1 MVKFIVGKAD
11 LNISAAIRS
20 ELVSL
25 LENGCEKRNIV
36 FIVPDQFEYETEKTV
51 YRILDEHGLLTK
63 FYEIR
68 VTTFSR
74 LCREILEECGE
85 HRPFADDIVKN
96 IIMHK
101 TVSEQKGELSA
112 LNKVAARP
120 GFCGRM
126 VKTISA
132 LKTSGITACDLEL
145 SLKAIADTDK
155 SLSPEQPIMKK
166 LFETN
171 TLYTN
176 YEALLSG
183 YVDKL
188 DVTAMAADYI
198 ASGKSGAFDGADVL
212 VDCFNDFTQS
222 QIHFMKCVI
231 RKAESVTFGFTS
243 QLNSDCDVFRTA
255 NGHIERLREFAL
267 NDGLNVEFVTE
278 NIESRFANN
287 SSLSGLSKHIFQNA
301 KNRDGLGDSC
311 ELISARGVYGELDYV
326 AAKIKELTLDKGM
339 RYGEIAVLCTDVGAY
354 GKYVESVFKKYE
366 IPIFLDC
373 PEPILYQPL
382 INLVISI
389 LNALESFSIDT
400 VMSCVKTGFFAK
412 PKSAVIDP
420 VELEENDEELLD
432 DPEDSKSEQLSL
444 FDMFGETDVLP
455 GNTAPT
461 RKDQY
466 ITLSDKDIDQ
476 FESYIYEWDLKPK
489 HLKKP
494 FAFKDKHDENDLAQ
508 ETAECVRKA
517 VAEPLLELQKRLQ
530 KQGKAINGAKITELL
545 YDFLINKVG
554 MRRAIFKRCKN
565 EQNTALDADKVAHY
579 QRLWNSLVD
588 IMDKLHAELSETNVT
603 IGEYRDIFREI
614 CAATT
619 LANPPQLI
627 DSVLVGDIDRT
638 RADNIRAAFVVGT
651 SDEAF
656 PTPSAE
662 AGIFSQYEIELIF
675 DKIVHIEGASD
686 GSAAQHIETLS
697 HIGDNNRREYCLKSA
712 KEQYYLSLY
721 RAYRAVTLPTEYL
734 CISCPDTD
742 DSGESLSRSE
752 VFGEIASTFK
762 NTKIKDADSMDNGFY
777 CRTLKA
783 AKMRYAMRLNDD
795 RANDTA
801 LRRVI
806 ENEDGEFV
814 KALDEI
820 RELRKEK
827 LYEKDAK
834 DFSGKHTLK
843 PATARL
849 LFSNVM
855 GTTAVEKLNV
865 CKFKFFCE
873 YGLKIDERNKRS
885 FTKTKRGESIHYVFQ
900 KVLEEYSGDMN
911 AFFALK
917 RSELLSLSKKYL
929 AEYRE
934 RETNNDP
941 LEDKR
946 TEYLFNNLANS
957 AADVLITIQTELF
970 ARRYRP
976 KFFELKIKSSET
988 ERHAVIDNES
998 EPTVSLPETEIF
1010 SDDIQTPEAPTPP
1023 EFDKNAPYL
1032 ITAPLEITLSDDS
1045 VITVQGII
1053 DRVDMFG
1060 DGTTEDGKNIAYI
1073 RVVDYKSSA
1082 HAFDL
1087 NNAQNGINI
1096 QMLLYL
1102 FALQSANENNPTLE
1116 LRPGGV
1122 SYIPSKNNGASETET
1137 EPFRLLAMNY
1147 HENGL
1152 FIKDDVT
1159 ESDLKN
1165 YNDFIFRKF
1174 DEDSSITPEELADI
1188 KSSFEPKEFNQADA
1202 KLFNK
1207 LRDDIIGKVTENLD
1221 ALFGGTID
1229 ALPTVYSEKTIKPDN
1244 KKDSKVKDVC
1254 EFCRFKEICRNGGK
1268 NVHKIEK
1275 AVLKP
1280 KNPKKDDKRVFW
1292 ENKYIAKETKDN
1304 D

>member
-11 LNISAAIRS
+11 LNISAAIRG
-20 ELVSL
+20 EIVSL
-25 LENGCEKRNIV
+25 LEDGIAKRNIV
-36 FIVPDQFEYETEKTV
+36 FIVPDQFEYETEKAV
-51 YRILDEHGLLTK
+51 YKILDQRKLLTK

-68 VTTFSR
+68 VTTFTR

-101 TVSEQKGELSA
+101 TVSEQKSALSA
-112 LNKVAARP
+112 LNKVASRP
-120 GFCGRM
+120 GFCGKM

-132 LKTSGITACDLEL
+132 LKISGITARDLEL
-145 SLKAIADTDK
+145 SLKAISDTDK
-155 SLSPEQPIMKK
+155 SLSPEQPIMRK

-176 YEALLSG
+176 YEGLLKE

-198 ASGKSGAFDGADVL
+198 ASGKSGVFDGADVL

-222 QIHFMKCVI
+222 QIHFLKCVI

-267 NDGLNVEFVTE
+267 DEGLDVEFITE
-278 NIESRFANN
+278 NIESRFADN
-287 SSLSGLSKHIFQNA
+287 SPLSELSKHIFQNA
-301 KNRDGLGDSC
+301 KNRAELGDSC
-311 ELISARGVYGELDYV
+311 ELVSARGIYGELDYA

-339 RYGEIAVLCTDVGAY
+339 RYSEIAVLCTNVGTY

-366 IPIFLDC
+366 IPIFLDS

-389 LNALESFSIDT
+389 LNALDNFSTDT
-400 VMSCVKTGFFAK
+400 VLSCVKTGFFAK
-412 PKSAVIDP
+412 PKSAVDP
-420 VELEENDEELLD
+420 NDPEEYDEELID
-432 DPEDSKSEQLSL
+432 DPEESEPEQLSL
-444 FDMFGETDVLP
+444 FDMFGETDALP
-455 GNTAPT
+455 GNAPT
-461 RKDQY
+461 HKEQY

-476 FESYIYEWDLKPK
+476 FESYIYEWDLKTK

-494 FAFKDKHDENDLAQ
+494 FSYKNKRDENDLAMK
-508 ETAECVRKA
+508 TAECVRKS

-530 KQGKAINGAKITELL
+530 MLGKAVNGAKITELL
-545 YDFLINKVG
+545 YDFLINGVG

-579 QRLWNSLVD
+579 QRLWNSLAD
-588 IMDKLHAELSETNVT
+588 ILDKLHAELSDANVT

-619 LANPPQLI
+619 LADPPQLI

-638 RADNIRAAFVVGT
+638 RADNIKAAFIVGA
-651 SDEAF
+651 SDDAF

-675 DKIVHIEGASD
+675 DKIVHIDGAAD
-686 GSAAQHIETLS
+686 GSVAPYIETLS
-697 HIGDNNRREYCLKSA
+697 HIGDNNRREYCLKSL

-734 CISCPDTD
+734 CISCPDSD
-742 DSGESLSRSE
+742 DSGESLARSE

-762 NTKIKDADSMDNGFY
+762 NTKLTDADSMDNGFY

-783 AKMRYAMRLNDD
+783 AKMRYAMRLSSGLPNDK
-795 RANDTA
+795 A
-801 LRRVI
+801 LRKVL

-820 RELRKEK
+820 RELRRDKTYDK
-827 LYEKDAK
+827 NGG
-834 DFSGKHTLK
+834 DFSGKHSLK
-843 PATARL
+843 PQTARL
-849 LFSNVM
+849 LFSKVI

-873 YGLKIDERNKRS
+873 YGLNIDERNKRS

-900 KVLEEYSGDMN
+900 KVLEEYSGDMD

-917 RSELLSLSKKYL
+917 RSELLALSKKYL

-934 RETNNDP
+934 NETNNDP
-941 LEDKR
+941 IEDKR
-946 TEYLFNNLANS
+946 TEYLFNNIANS

-976 KFFELKIKSSET
+976 KFFELNIKRSEDD
-988 ERHAVIDNES
+988 RHAVINNENK
-998 EPTVSLPETEIF
+998 PAVSLPEPEIF
-1010 SDDIQTPEAPTPP
+1010 SDETQTPAAPAAACPD
-1023 EFDKNAPYL
+1023 ENAPYL
-1032 ITAPLEITLSDDS
+1032 ITAPLEITLSDGS

-1060 DGTTEDGKNIAYI
+1060 DGTSENGKNIAYI

-1087 NNAQNGINI
+1087 SNAQNGINI

-1122 SYIPSKNNGASETET
+1122 SYIPSYNNGASETET
-1137 EPFRLLAMNY
+1137 DPFRLLAMNY
-1147 HENGL
+1147 HESGL

-1159 ESDLKN
+1159 ESDLKS
-1165 YNDFIFRKF
+1165 YNDFIFKKF
-1174 DEDSSITPEELADI
+1174 DEDSTIKPEELETI
-1188 KSSFEPKEFNQADA
+1188 KRSFEPKELNQADA
-1202 KLFNK
+1202 ERFSE
-1207 LRDDIIGKVTENLD
+1207 LRADVIKKVTENLD

-1229 ALPTVYSEKTIKPDN
+1229 ALPTVYYEATIKPN
-1244 KKDSKVKDVC
+1244 GKNGSKLKDVC
-1254 EFCRFKEICRNGGK
+1254 EYCRFKDICRNAGK
-1268 NVHKIEK
+1268 NVNKAEK

-1280 KNPKKDDKRVFW
+1280 KTVKKDDERTFW
-1292 ENKYIAKETKDN
+1292 ENKYLSKEAKDN
-1304 D
+1304 G

>member
-11 LNISAAIRS
+11 LNISAAIRG

-25 LENGCEKRNIV
+25 LKKDSANRNIV
-36 FIVPDQFEYETEKTV
+36 FIVPDQFEYETEKAV
-51 YRILDEHGLLTK
+51 YRILDERELLTK

-68 VTTFSR
+68 VTTFTR

-112 LNKVAARP
+112 LNKVASRP
-120 GFCGRM
+120 GFCGKM

-132 LKTSGITACDLEL
+132 LKTSGITARDLEL
-145 SLKAIADTDK
+145 SLKAISDTDK

-198 ASGKSGAFDGADVL
+198 ESGKSGAFDGANVL

-222 QIHFMKCVI
+222 QIHFLKCVI
-231 RKAESVTFGFTS
+231 KKSKSVTFGFTS
-243 QLNSDCDVFRTA
+243 QLESDCDVFRTA

-267 NDGLNVEFVTE
+267 DEGLNVEFVTE
-278 NIESRFANN
+278 NIESRFADN
-287 SSLSGLSKHIFQNA
+287 SPLSELSKHIFQNA
-301 KNRDGLGDSC
+301 KKRDELGDSC
-311 ELISARGVYGELDYV
+311 ELVSARGVPGELDYA
-326 AAKIKELTLDKGM
+326 AAKIKEFTLDKGM
-339 RYGEIAVLCTDVGAY
+339 RYSEIAVLCTDVGAY
-354 GKYVESVFKKYE
+354 GKHIESVFKKYE
-366 IPIFLDC
+366 IPYFLDD

-389 LNALESFSIDT
+389 LNALDNFSVDT
-400 VMSCVKTGFFAK
+400 VLSCVKTGFFAK
-412 PKSAVIDP
+412 PNSDDVNSD
-420 VELEENDEELLD
+420 EQEEFTEDISDDENGE
-432 DPEDSKSEQLSL
+432 PEQLSL
-444 FDMFGETDVLP
+444 FDMFGESAALP
-455 GNTAPT
+455 GSAAKASKERYN
-461 RKDQY
+461 
-466 ITLSDKDIDQ
+466 TLSFKDIDQ
-476 FESYIYEWDLKPK
+476 FESYIFDWDLKTK
-489 HLKKP
+489 HLKKE
-494 FAFKDKHDENDLAQ
+494 FTFKDKRDKNGYALKN
-508 ETAECVRKA
+508 AECVRQA
-517 VAEPLLELQKRLQ
+517 VAVPLLELQKRIQ
-530 KQGKAINGAKITELL
+530 KLGKTVSGAKITELL
-545 YDFLINKVG
+545 YDFLINGVG
-554 MRRAIFKRCKN
+554 MRRALFVRCKN
-565 EQNTALDADKVAHY
+565 EISRKLDTEKVAFY

-588 IMDKLHAELSETNVT
+588 IFDKLYAELSETNVA
-603 IGEYRDIFREI
+603 IGEYRDIFIEI
-614 CAATT
+614 CASTT

-638 RADNIRAAFVVGT
+638 RADNIKAAFIIGA

-656 PTPSAE
+656 PTPAAE
-662 AGIFSQYEIELIF
+662 SGIFSQYEIELIC
-675 DKIVHIEGASD
+675 DKIVHIDGASN
-686 GSAAQHIETLS
+686 GSAAPYIEMLS
-697 HIGDNNRREYCLKSA
+697 RIGDTNRREYCLKST

-742 DSGESLSRSE
+742 DSGEALVRSE
-752 VFGEIASTFK
+752 VFSEIVSGFK
-762 NTKIKDADSMDNGFY
+762 NTNIKDADSMDNSFY

-783 AKMRYAMRLNDD
+783 AKMRYAMRLNSDYEDD
-795 RANDTA
+795 RA
-801 LRRVI
+801 LRKVL
-806 ENEDGEFV
+806 ENEDKEFV
-814 KALDEI
+814 NALDEI
-820 RELRKEK
+820 RELRREK
-827 LYEKDAK
+827 AYDKK
-834 DFSGKHTLK
+834 GGDFSGKHSLK
-843 PATARL
+843 SQTARL
-849 LFSNVM
+849 LFSNVI
-855 GTTAVEKLNV
+855 GTTAIEKLNI

-885 FTKTKRGESIHYVFQ
+885 FTRTKRGESIHYIFQ
-900 KVLEEYSGDMN
+900 KVLEEYSGDMD
-911 AFFALK
+911 AFFSLK
-917 RSELLSLSKKYL
+917 RSGLLALSKKYL
-929 AEYRE
+929 AEYRQK
-934 RETNNDP
+934 ETNNDSID
-941 LEDKR
+941 DKR
-946 TEYLFNNLANS
+946 TEYLFNNIANS

-976 KFFELKIKSSET
+976 KFFELNISRSENDH
-988 ERHAVIDNES
+988 HAVMNNEN
-998 EPTVSLPETEIF
+998 EPNVSLPEAEIF
-1010 SDDIQTPEAPTPP
+1010 SEDTQTLPAPNAPS
-1023 EFDKNAPYL
+1023 FDQNAPYL
-1032 ITAPLEITLSDDS
+1032 ITAPLEITLSDNS

-1137 EPFRLLAMNY
+1137 DPFRLLAMNY
-1147 HENGL
+1147 HESGL

-1159 ESDLKN
+1159 DSDLKK
-1165 YNDFIFRKF
+1165 YNDFIFNKF
-1174 DEDSSITPEELADI
+1174 DEDGAITPDELAAI
-1188 KSSFEPKEFNQADA
+1188 KSSFEPKELNRADA
-1202 KLFNK
+1202 KLFNE
-1207 LRDDIIGKVTENLD
+1207 LRADIIGKITENLD
-1221 ALFGGTID
+1221 SLFSGTID
-1229 ALPTVYSEKTIKPDN
+1229 ALPTIYSEKTIKPDN
-1244 KKDSKVKDVC
+1244 KKDSKIKDVC
-1254 EFCRFKEICRNGGK
+1254 EYCRFKEICQNGGK
-1268 NVHKIEK
+1268 NVNKIEK
-1275 AVLKP
+1275 AILKP
-1280 KNPKKDDKRVFW
+1280 KVPKKDDNRTFW
-1292 ENKYIAKETKDN
+1292 ENKYISKEEKDN